1 MRQTATTP
9 NPYEGDRK
17 FAAECLRHA
26 AAVSSSGVVS
36 GTMAKKAQAEFL
48 RWFGPLLDA
57 LRDLGDSGRP
67 REVSARIARN
77 LNLSDEILDETLK
90 SGGSKFHNQVA
101 WARQYLVWEGL
112 LDSARHG
119 TWTLTETG
127 RAANLDD
134 DDAREIFLKW
144 VAIHAANR
152 KQKQEDS
159 LEDEASVNTPA
170 QPENQEEEALDLLST
185 LRTLSPS
192 GFEKVCRELLRES
205 GFENV
210 EVTGGSAD
218 GGIDGYGTL
227 EINPFVS
234 FRVLFQC
241 KRYAKGNLVSRAQVG
256 DFRNTMI
263 GRAEKGIII
272 TTSGFSNAAIQE
284 ANREGAPQVEL
295 VDGDKLVDMFYRVE
309 LGVTKRTVYDVE
321 PAYFEKF
328 MD

>member
-1 MRQTATTP
+1 
-9 NPYEGDRK
+9 
-17 FAAECLRHA
+17 
-26 AAVSSSGVVS
+26 
-36 GTMAKKAQAEFL
+36 MAKKAQAEFI

-67 REVSARIARN
+67 REVSARIAKS
-77 LNLSDEILDETLK
+77 LNLPDELLDQTLK

-112 LDSARHG
+112 LDSSKHG
-119 TWTLTETG
+119 TWTLTEKG
-127 RAANLDD
+127 RNAHLGDKEACD
-134 DDAREIFLKW
+134 IFLKW
-144 VAIHAANR
+144 VSIHAENR
-152 KQKQEDS
+152 KQKREVQE
-159 LEDEASVNTPA
+159 A
-170 QPENQEEEALDLLST
+170 EEEFLPPPDSADDPDESEMLDLLSI
-185 LRTLSPS
+185 LRSISPT

-241 KRYAKGNLVSRAQVG
+241 KRYAKGNLVSRAEVG
-256 DFRNTMI
+256 DFRNTML

-284 ANREGAPQVEL
+284 ASREGAPQVEL
-295 VDGDKLVDMFYRVE
+295 VDGDKLVEMFQRVE
-309 LGVTKRTVYDVE
+309 LGVYKRTVYVVD

-328 MD
+328 KE

>member
-1 MRQTATTP
+1 
-9 NPYEGDRK
+9 
-17 FAAECLRHA
+17 
-26 AAVSSSGVVS
+26 
-36 GTMAKKAQAEFL
+36 MAKKAQAEFL

-77 LNLSDEILDETLK
+77 LNLSDQVLDETLK

-112 LDSARHG
+112 LDSSRHG
-119 TWTLTETG
+119 TWTLTEKG
-127 RAANLDD
+127 RAAHLDENN
-134 DDAREIFLKW
+134 AREIFLKW

-159 LEDEASVNTPA
+159 PEEDAPVTTSAE
-170 QPENQEEEALDLLST
+170 PESQEETTLDLLST
-185 LRTLSPS
+185 LRTLSPR

-295 VDGDKLVDMFYRVE
+295 VDGDKLVDMFRRVE
-309 LGVTKRTVYDVE
+309 LGVTKRTVYDVD

-328 MD
+328 ID

>member
-1 MRQTATTP
+1 
-9 NPYEGDRK
+9 
-17 FAAECLRHA
+17 
-26 AAVSSSGVVS
+26 
-36 GTMAKKAQAEFL
+36 MAKKAQAEFL

-67 REVSARIARN
+67 REVSSRIARN
-77 LNLSDEILDETLK
+77 LSLSDEVLDETLK

-112 LDSARHG
+112 LDSSRHG
-119 TWTLTETG
+119 TWTLTEKG
-127 RAANLDD
+127 RNAHLDA

-152 KQKQEDS
+152 KQKQEGAN
-159 LEDEASVNTPA
+159 EDEASITTQV
-170 QPENQEEEALDLLST
+170 QPQNEEDGTLDLLST
-185 LRTLSPS
+185 LRALSPR

-295 VDGDKLVDMFYRVE
+295 VDGDKLVDMFQRVE
-309 LGVTKRTVYDVE
+309 LGVTKRTVYDVD
-321 PAYFEKF
+321 PVYFEKF

>member
-1 MRQTATTP
+1 
-9 NPYEGDRK
+9 
-17 FAAECLRHA
+17 
-26 AAVSSSGVVS
+26 
-36 GTMAKKAQAEFL
+36 MAKKATAEFI

-67 REVSARIARN
+67 REVSARISK
-77 LNLSDEILDETLK
+77 NLSLPDELMDQTLK

-101 WARQYLVWEGL
+101 WARQYLVWEGM
-112 LDSARHG
+112 LDSSKHG
-119 TWTLTETG
+119 TWTLTEKG
-127 RAANLDD
+127 RNAHLGDKE
-134 DDAREIFLKW
+134 ARDIFLKW
-144 VAIHAANR
+144 VSIHAENR
-152 KQKQEDS
+152 KQKREAQE
-159 LEDEASVNTPA
+159 V
-170 QPENQEEEALDLLST
+170 EEELLPLGGPVEEPDEDQKLDLLST
-185 LRTLSPS
+185 LRLISPT

-256 DFRNTMI
+256 DFRNTML

-284 ANREGAPQVEL
+284 ASREGAPQVEL
-295 VDGDKLVDMFYRVE
+295 VDGDKLVDMFQRVE
-309 LGVTKRTVYDVE
+309 LGVFKRTVYDVD

-328 MD
+328 KE

>member
-1 MRQTATTP
+1 
-9 NPYEGDRK
+9 
-17 FAAECLRHA
+17 
-26 AAVSSSGVVS
+26 
-36 GTMAKKAQAEFL
+36 MAKKAQAEFI

-67 REVSARIARN
+67 REVSARISK
-77 LNLSDEILDETLK
+77 NLSLPDELLDQTLK

-112 LDSARHG
+112 LDSSKHG
-119 TWTLTETG
+119 TWTLTEKG
-127 RAANLDD
+127 RNAHLGDKE
-134 DDAREIFLKW
+134 AREIFLKW
-144 VAIHAANR
+144 VSIHAETR
-152 KQKQEDS
+152 KQKRDAQEAEEEVLPS
-159 LEDEASVNTPA
+159 EVREED
-170 QPENQEEEALDLLST
+170 QEENEKLDLLST
-185 LRTLSPS
+185 LRSISPT

-256 DFRNTMI
+256 DFRNTML

-284 ANREGAPQVEL
+284 ASREGAPQVEL
-295 VDGDKLVDMFYRVE
+295 VDGDKLVEMFQRVE
-309 LGVTKRTVYDVE
+309 LGVFKRTVYDVD

-328 MD
+328 KN